1 MVVVPASWL
10 NIWGPDRIS
19 QQLSIR
25 ETVWRHQKNVLKW
38 SLHWVRSFPC
48 KDGRFFFVSLVSPGL
63 SKILVESAG
72 RSIQR
77 WEIGAAL
84 SVRTCEQLVTQL
96 PSEKVVQ
103 WHMLHLF
110 KNHFDVSVLEYIP
123 HGGPRV
129 WFGLF
134 ELFHLVPLEPSPIAQ
149 FLCSTA
155 KNANIKNDEINGSIV
170 ELQRCFTSRVQKPTP
185 LKRTVLLQNRLKLV
199 SLKSKSWCVGHVDF
213 PSNLHLMSVIITC
226 FLYGRP
232 RNAFPVVDS
241 VTES

>member
-96 PSEKVVQ
+96 PSEKVVHTRNPLLQ
-103 WHMLHLF
+103 DSDSSVEFDIFPRPPSSLQIVQQSITTSQFQFAYHLN
-110 KNHFDVSVLEYIP
+110 K
-123 HGGPRV
+123 
-129 WFGLF
+129 
-134 ELFHLVPLEPSPIAQ
+134 SPII
-149 FLCSTA
+149 ST
-155 KNANIKNDEINGSIV
+155 NV
-170 ELQRCFTSRVQKPTP
+170 
-185 LKRTVLLQNRLKLV
+185 
-199 SLKSKSWCVGHVDF
+199 
-213 PSNLHLMSVIITC
+213 PSYQQM
-226 FLYGRP
+226 FQ
-232 RNAFPVVDS
+232 
-241 VTES
+241 